1 MFIGACWA
9 ARLVRYRGVRA
20 APAAPEFLGSL
31 PFLSGTDA
39 FVLPALRG
47 LVLGLVI
54 RIPALDRF
62 FRSHGCLL
70 CNRERLTFGLALLRG
85 RLLGRGLLWLG
96 LARPLE
102 VYGVLKLLPFSR
114 TCPRVGGETSL
125 NQTTK
130 TARQGLSP
138 RGRGNHAGWPEGPGQ
153 QRSIPAW
160 AGTQTPVTCPAL
172 SNVSAVPSGQF
183 GLKQ

>member
-114 TCPRVGGETSL
+114 TCPHSSL
-125 NQTTK
+125 
-130 TARQGLSP
+130 
-138 RGRGNHAGWPEGPGQ
+138 RGN
-153 QRSIPAW
+153 
-160 AGTQTPVTCPAL
+160 
-172 SNVSAVPSGQF
+172 F
-183 GLKQ
+183 G